1 VTIASTFLGGT
12 MTDHSSKSGRGISRR
27 GLLQGAAVTLGGA
40 ALTGAA
46 SSPASAAVTKPF
58 IPSGLT
64 YAAND
69 PLAGFFRK
77 VAAGT
82 ATIVTAGDSIT
93 EAFGAANP
101 QKGYPA
107 RVRARLRNGA
117 GQAPGGLDYIPARS
131 QYTTVRTP
139 PATATYVTYAGL
151 NGAAIDLRSAT
162 YAGDRSTRSGL
173 GRRAVALT
181 SSRVR
186 SLSFTQRFTSLVLA
200 WRATSGTR
208 DAVSI
213 TIDGTTVP
221 LPAVSSGEQTWT
233 SPRRASATHTV
244 TVTWESGEPFV
255 EGWQLFDGDEG
266 GGFHVLEASQS
277 ESRTEGFALASSAAN
292 GNDSWADALRRFSP
306 DLITSMWGTND
317 YGKVTPAVLTQQTR
331 NYLDLVHDRSP
342 ASALLVVMPYQLGA
356 ASATEWAKYRAAQQ
370 QAVSTFR
377 SANPGVAI
385 GFFDLG
391 AYVPPYFGQTGA
403 KDNPYMSDGI
413 HPSDTGYDVI
423 AAILYAYFTS
433 TPA

>member
-1 VTIASTFLGGT
+1 

-27 GLLQGAAVTLGGA
+27 GLLQGAAVTIGGSALAGA
-40 ALTGAA
+40 AT
-46 SSPASAAVTKPF
+46 SPASAAATKPF

-64 YAAND
+64 YPASD

-93 EAFGAANP
+93 EAFGAASP

-117 GQAPGGLDYIPARS
+117 GQAPGGLDYVPARS
-131 QYTTVRTP
+131 QYATVDKP
-139 PATATYVTYAGL
+139 PATVTYVSYTGA

-162 YAGDRSTRSGL
+162 YAGARSTKSGL

-181 SSRVR
+181 GTGVR
-186 SLSFTQRFTSLVLA
+186 SASFTQAFTSFVLS
-200 WRATSGTR
+200 WRATSTR
-208 DAVSI
+208 DAVSVS
-213 TIDGTTVP
+213 IDGTRVT
-221 LPAVSSGEQTWT
+221 LPAVSTGEQTWT
-233 SPRRASATHTV
+233 SPKSASATRTV
-244 TVTWESGEPFV
+244 TVTWQSGEPFV

-277 ESRTEGFALASSAAN
+277 TSRTEGFSLASSAAN
-292 GNDSWADALRRFSP
+292 GNDTWADALRRFSP

-317 YGKVTPAVLTQQTR
+317 YGVVTPAVLTQQTV

-342 ASALLVVMPYQLGA
+342 DSALLVIMPYQLGK

-370 QAVSTFR
+370 QAVTTFR

-391 AYVPPYFGQTGA
+391 AYVPPYFGQTGTA
-403 KDNPYMSDGI
+403 GNTYMSDGI
-413 HPSDTGYDVI
+413 HPNDTGYDVI
-423 AAILYAYFTS
+423 AAILYAYLTS